1 MSYEIEEPIEWAI
14 NSTNHITLGRD
25 DRTDDGEPLF
35 NVIAEEYPEDA
46 VVTVTVKD
54 KYGQAVSGA
63 TALTMAHV
71 VGTTGEDTIYRV
83 QVPHTVTLAIGKYV
97 AVATATVDGLQ
108 KTLYKEIN
116 VTRGG

>member
-14 NSTNHITLGRD
+14 SSTNYITLGRD

-35 NVIAEEYPEDA
+35 NVITETYPTTA
-46 VVTVTVKD
+46 TVLVSVKD
-54 KYGQAVSGA
+54 RYGQAVTGA

-71 VGTTGEDTIYRV
+71 VGTSGEDTIYRA
-83 QVPHTVTLAIGKYV
+83 QVPHTVSLEIGKYV
-97 AVATATVDGLQ
+97 AVATVTVDGLQ